1 MPYPIFLEVEKDM
14 TVTFM
19 TRIKNERADPV
30 TLYSQLGQK
39 IGNVQPGKEQ
49 TLETD
54 NPEVLYAPFLSVI
67 YKPEGKVDYI
77 LNPDFPK
84 PEGKWLIEV
93 LNQDGQE
100 MERRIIG
107 AREVCLLR
115 GLPRVFALDADDPMA
130 LHSRIEIKH
139 VMERQ
144 RSELFS
150 DYSEF
155 NLAVRDITTD
165 RSDAEL
171 DALVAEL
178 EIV

>member
-1 MPYPIFLEVEKDM
+1 M

-19 TRIKNERADPV
+19 TRIKNERAEAV
-30 TLYSQLGQK
+30 TLWTQLGKK

-54 NPEVLYAPFLSVI
+54 NPEVLYAPFLSII
-67 YKPEGKVDYI
+67 YKAGDKVDYI

-93 LNQDGQE
+93 LNQNGRDL
-100 MERRIIG
+100 ERRIISG
-107 AREVCLLR
+107 REVCLLR
-115 GLPRVFALDADDPMA
+115 GLPRVFALEADDPMA

-144 RSELFS
+144 RSEQFS

-155 NLAVRDITTD
+155 NLAVRDIKTD

-178 EIV
+178 DVVK